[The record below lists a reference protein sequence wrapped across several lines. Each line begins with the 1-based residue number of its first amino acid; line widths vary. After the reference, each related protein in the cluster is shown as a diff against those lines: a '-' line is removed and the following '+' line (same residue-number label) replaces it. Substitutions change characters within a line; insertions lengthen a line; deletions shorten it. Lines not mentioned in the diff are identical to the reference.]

1 MSRGTPRDISIA
13 AMGSTNK
20 LMLKYY
26 RSCKS
31 KSVKVRQTEFY
42 KNTQN
47 IHHFLK
53 FFTKNN

>member
-31 KSVKVRQTEFY
+31 KSVKIRQ
-42 KNTQN
+42 N
-47 IHHFLK
+47 
-53 FFTKNN
+53 